1 MYVHAHSCPFHC
13 FWYSTAKQETP
24 PTLPVLV
31 LPSLQIG
38 SSMKSVGEVMAVGR
52 RFEEALQKALR
63 MVDEGSRGFEPPPNG
78 RVTEEVSGEN
88 EGGMVQIHKRYCIH
102 CMLLRVEVSVCV
114 PTCMCEVRCV
124 CGMGR
129 Q

>member
-63 MVDEGSRGFEPPPNG
+63 MVDEGSHGFEPPPNG

-88 EGGMVQIHKRYCIH
+88 EGGMVQIHKWYCIRTLH
-102 CMLLRVEVSVCV
+102 AARSRSVCV
-114 PTCMCEVRCV
+114 CACMHV
-124 CGMGR
+124 
-129 Q
+129 